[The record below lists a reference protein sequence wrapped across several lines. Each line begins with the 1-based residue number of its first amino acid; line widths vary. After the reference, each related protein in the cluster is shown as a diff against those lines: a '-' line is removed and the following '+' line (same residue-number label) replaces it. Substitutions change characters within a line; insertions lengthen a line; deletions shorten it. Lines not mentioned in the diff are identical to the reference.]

1 MREDFS
7 NSKIPM
13 NVSSASSAAHFQESA
28 RQRSV
33 DKSRQV
39 SQEAARQAAESAQ
52 AVKIRNRQAVQQA
65 ASAPSGENR
74 ISQDIRQMSDRESG
88 REVEA
93 NRQNRLRQTA
103 EQMAVKF
110 REMARRS
117 ESSRRAG
124 NSEREGFSAIA

>member
-1 MREDFS
+1 
-7 NSKIPM
+7 M
-13 NVSSASSAAHFQESA
+13 NISSSSSAAAFQEAA

-33 DKSRQV
+33 EQSRQV
-39 SQEAARQAAESAQ
+39 RQEAAQQTSEAAQ
-52 AVKIRNRQAVQQA
+52 AVKVRNRQAVQQA
-65 ASAPSGENR
+65 AAAPSGGNK
-74 ISQDIRQMSDRESG
+74 ISQDIRQMADRESR

-93 NRQNRLRQTA
+93 NRENRLRQTA

-117 ESSRRAG
+117 ESARRVG